1 MNGGEGDESL
11 PSFRKNR
18 GGNRKR
24 EGSSI
29 KVTKHGLF
37 SVTLLLL
44 LGGLSLF
51 YDYKITTLQALL
63 NDEKKSIE
71 QLETIVADHSAV
83 ISRFNG
89 MQIMFE
95 VLWMTGF
102 PHLASFHSS

>member
-1 MNGGEGDESL
+1 MKGGEGEESL
-11 PSFRKNR
+11 SSFRKS
-18 GGNRKR
+18 GVGNRKR

-83 ISRFNG
+83 ITRFNG
-89 MQIMFE
+89 THMLQ
-95 VLWMTGF
+95 
-102 PHLASFHSS
+102 